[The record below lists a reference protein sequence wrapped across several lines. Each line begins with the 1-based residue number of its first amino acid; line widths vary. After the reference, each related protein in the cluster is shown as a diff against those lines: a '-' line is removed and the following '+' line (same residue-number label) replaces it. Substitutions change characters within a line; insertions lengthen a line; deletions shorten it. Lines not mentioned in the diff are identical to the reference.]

1 MNVGQDTHILTVVYN
16 HLFEPKTYKPMTSLI
31 IRLIIST
38 VVVIVSSRVLQG
50 FYVDTLT
57 TSVIVAIVMGL
68 LNTFLKP
75 VLQFL
80 SIPITILTLGLFY
93 FIINIA
99 LVYLCAY
106 LVDGFSISSIV
117 AAFLFSISLSLIQW
131 IAGWFLD

>member
-1 MNVGQDTHILTVVYN
+1 
-16 HLFEPKTYKPMTSLI
+16 MTSLI

-38 VVVIVSSRVLQG
+38 IVVIVSSRVLQG

-68 LNTFLKP
+68 LNTFVKP

-106 LVDGFSISSIV
+106 LVDGFSVSSAI
-117 AAFLFSISLSLIQW
+117 AALLFSIGLSLTQW